1 MSPKPGIPSFYY
13 YFFLW
18 VDPIMCFPGVYLYLF
33 DHKTVLDR
41 GIPHHLHQALLIPPS
56 LTPSP
61 LTSYLLTLL
70 GFFFLLI
77 FTLQITL
84 MRQSLNYPSHITISI
99 WRMFMLAI
107 LIVDFGLIYISY
119 AADPKG
125 LMNPMSWVMD
135 DWGGY
140 GTIATVVLAR
150 TAFLLGIGGVGKEDN
165 TEKIKA

>member
-1 MSPKPGIPSFYY
+1 MLPYIITLFSFGPTVYKPHCLPQQNSFSLIPKMSPKPGIPSFYY

-56 LTPSP
+56 PTPSP

-84 MRQSLNYPSHITISI
+84 MRRSLNYPSHITISI

-107 LIVDFGLIYISY
+107 LVVDFG
-119 AADPKG
+119 
-125 LMNPMSWVMD
+125 
-135 DWGGY
+135 
-140 GTIATVVLAR
+140 
-150 TAFLLGIGGVGKEDN
+150 
-165 TEKIKA
+165 